1 MQFSVLMSVYFRE
14 KAEYLDLALE
24 SVLIDQT
31 YKPSELILVAD
42 GQLTDELYAVIRKYQ
57 GVFANMKLVQLPQNV
72 GLGKAL
78 NEGLRH
84 CTYEWVARMDSDD
97 IAKPYRFEKQFKFI
111 RGNSNVDVV
120 GAWIEEFQDHTHKPI
135 SIRIVPEIHSE
146 IISYAQSR
154 NPISHPVVVFNK
166 NSVLNVGGYEHCPFF
181 EDYWLWIRMLNHGM
195 IFHNIQESLLLFRAN
210 NSMYERRGGFAYM
223 RYEFEFLQKAMSIHF
238 ISRFTFLKNVVI
250 RTIVR
255 IIPNKFRAILYS
267 KALRK
272 KS

>member
-97 IAKPYRFEKQFKFI
+97 ISTPDRFEKQVGYIK
-111 RGNSNVDVV
+111 NYPSVDVL
-120 GAWIEEFQDHTHKPI
+120 GTALSEFETNP
-135 SIRIVPEIHSE
+135 SE
-146 IISYAQSR
+146 IIAVKRCPQDIESYIKFRSPL
-154 NPISHPVVVFNK
+154 NHPTVMYK
-166 NSVLNVGGYEHCPFF
+166 RSSVLAAGGYVHCPFM
-181 EDYWLWIRMLNHGM
+181 EDYHLWIRMHSAGFKLTSL
-195 IFHNIQESLLLFRAN
+195 QETLYLFKMD
-210 NSMYERRGGFAYM
+210 SDTFKRRGGWQYVKSEYRIQKLLLAKKIISHP
-223 RYEFEFLQKAMSIHF
+223 RFL
-238 ISRFTFLKNVVI
+238 TNVAI
-250 RTIVR
+250 RCSAR
-255 IIPNKFRAILYS
+255 LIPNSLRAFLY
-267 KALRK
+267 KTLLR
-272 KS
+272 